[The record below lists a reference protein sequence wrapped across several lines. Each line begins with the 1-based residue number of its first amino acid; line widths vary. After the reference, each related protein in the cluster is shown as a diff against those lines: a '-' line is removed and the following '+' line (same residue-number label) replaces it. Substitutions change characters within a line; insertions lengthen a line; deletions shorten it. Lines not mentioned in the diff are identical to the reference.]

1 MTTQRLR
8 ELMEERVADVEAGD
22 LSAPAWAHAGRV
34 RRRRQAGAVA
44 AGAAVVLAVAG
55 GVAVLDDRPGT
66 DPSPTGRPTSSTTAS
81 AAPAPPAQQGPRAEL
96 AGKFRGAPFWW
107 APSGL
112 RDAELPVL
120 QVPGL
125 PDVLSMADEEPVTTP
140 PAKVD
145 AVFGTAQQQYR
156 LLSDGQFVSVD
167 LSDRLGPV
175 GDEGGNMFNPL
186 GARSVSPD
194 GTKVFFMQPGRL
206 EVWDL
211 PTNTW
216 RTVPTAD
223 YESAQWTRDGVL
235 WLPGDGDTGRPDPWT
250 GDGDV
255 QYSQVVVGPGG
266 AAEFDWTG
274 DVEVPGASE
283 PGHYA
288 NPEILVAGT
297 VDDLS
302 VLGIGVDGRSK
313 ICCAPVGWFSHD
325 FVLFGA
331 ASNPVYRVLAW
342 RVGTPDL
349 YRVSQFT
356 DVPRQYAL
364 ASWAE
369 DAFTSF
375 GQ

>member
-1 MTTQRLR
+1 M
-8 ELMEERVADVEAGD
+8 
-22 LSAPAWAHAGRV
+22 
-34 RRRRQAGAVA
+34 
-44 AGAAVVLAVAG
+44 LAVAG
-55 GVAVLDDRPGT
+55 GLAFLDDGPAS
-66 DPSPTGRPTSSTTAS
+66 DSAPTGRPTSGTTST
-81 AAPAPPAQQGPRAEL
+81 APTPTSGQQGPRAEL
-96 AGKFRGAPFWW
+96 AGEFRGAPFWW
-107 APSGL
+107 APSGD
-112 RDAELPVL
+112 RDYELPVL

-125 PDVLSMADEEPVTTP
+125 PDELSMADAEPATTP
-140 PAKVD
+140 PARVD
-145 AVFGTAQQQYR
+145 AVFGTAKQQYR
-156 LLSDGQFVSVD
+156 MLADGSLVSVD

-175 GDEGGNMFNPL
+175 GDEAGNMFNPL

-194 GTKVFFMQPGRL
+194 GTKVFFMQPGHI

-211 PTNTW
+211 PSNTW
-216 RTVPTAD
+216 HTVETAD
-223 YESAQWTRDGVL
+223 YEQAQWTRDGEL

-274 DVEVPGASE
+274 DVEVPGASD

-288 NPEILVAGT
+288 NPEILVAGP

-313 ICCAPVGWFSHD
+313 ICCSPVGWFSHD

-331 ASNPVYRVLAW
+331 SSAGSYRLLAW
-342 RVGTPDL
+342 RTGTPDL
-349 YRVSQFT
+349 YRVSEYINI
-356 DVPRQYAL
+356 PRQSAV

-369 DAFTSF
+369 DAFTAF